1 MPVSFPNVKLLL
13 MKTRLIVVA
22 IIENKEGQIL
32 LGLKKQKRG
41 VFPGTWHNLG
51 GGVEKGETLEQAL
64 RREVKEES
72 CLEIESFTRMSFS
85 DGVATKLKD
94 GKSEEIYHV
103 FLGFFCKTKNGKL
116 IPGDEFEKLSW
127 FAKKDLAKTNINPF
141 AHEGFV
147 RSGWIKK

>member
-1 MPVSFPNVKLLL
+1 MR
-13 MKTRLIVVA
+13 TRLIVVA
-22 IIENKEGQIL
+22 IIENSKGQIL

-51 GGVEKGETLEQAL
+51 GGVEEGETLEQAL

-72 CLEIESFTRMSFS
+72 GLEIASFERMSFS
-85 DGVATKLKD
+85 DGVATKHKD

-127 FAKKDLAKTNINPF
+127 FDKKDLAKTDINPF
-141 AHEGFV
+141 AREGFV
-147 RSGWIKK
+147 RSGWIK